1 MYVHIYEMRPCLLAV
16 LLAIAGCKPPEVG
29 KVVLT
34 GSSTVAPLAAEIG
47 KRFESLHP
55 GVRVDVQSGGS
66 GRGITDARQGL
77 ADIGLVSRALK
88 DDEKDLASFAIANDG
103 VCVILHKSNAVSSL
117 TDQQVV
123 AIYTGKIANWKE
135 VGGKDAPVTVVN
147 KAEGRSTLE
156 LFCHYYKL
164 KNADIKAHVVIGD
177 NAQGIKTVAG
187 NPHSI
192 GYVSIGTAEVEAAQ
206 GTAIRLLAVG
216 GVAASIENVANG
228 RFPLSRPLNLV
239 VKKAPEG
246 LAKEYI
252 DFARSEKVHDLVRGQ
267 YFVPIVPR

>member
-1 MYVHIYEMRPCLLAV
+1 MRTAWV
-16 LLAIAGCKPPEVG
+16 AFVLAIFGCKPAEAG
-29 KVVLT
+29 KIVLT

-47 KRFESLHP
+47 KRFESLRP
-55 GVRVDVQSGGS
+55 GVRIDVQTGGS

-77 ADIGLVSRALK
+77 SDIGLVSRPLK
-88 DDEKDLASFAIANDG
+88 DDEKDLIAFPIARDG
-103 VCVILHKSNAVSSL
+103 VCVILHKSNPVASL
-117 TDQQVV
+117 SDEQV
-123 AIYTGKIANWKE
+123 AGIYTGKLSNWKE
-135 VGGKDAPVTVVN
+135 VGGKDASITVVN

-156 LFCHYYKL
+156 LFCQYYRL

-187 NPHSI
+187 NVDSI
-192 GYVSIGTAEVEAAQ
+192 GYVSIGTAEVEAGQ

-216 GVAASIENVANG
+216 GVAATIENVGNG

-239 VKKAPEG
+239 VKKTPEG
-246 LAKEYI
+246 LAKDYI

-267 YFVPIVPR
+267 YFVPIVAR